1 MAEPE
6 QARPDETPQT
16 LGPAAIVDSEHW
28 QNHLCYEQTEVG
40 LGHEPGGGK
49 LNLRQLEREFRSR
62 IAKAPWCTVPT
73 SVTPAHRDGILT
85 GTRTQVRRIH
95 GA

>member
-49 LNLRQLEREFRSR
+49 LKRQLEREFRSR
-62 IAKAPWCTVPT
+62 IAKAPWCQSTVP
-73 SVTPAHRDGILT
+73 VD
-85 GTRTQVRRIH
+85 VRPSRPP
-95 GA
+95 